1 MLNLE
6 KFETPKFAWMILA
19 GLGFVDLF
27 RGFIHT
33 FLLEYAA
40 ANIAGLDLSVAAQD
54 QMFLLGVFGLSNY
67 LTGTMLILISLKARN
82 LVPYIL
88 LAIPFIYLL
97 GGRIVLL
104 TAQPQAALGGIPFM
118 TVYNLVCIVTF
129 IAIVF
134 HHVYLRK

>member
-6 KFETPKFAWMILA
+6 KFETPKFAWIILA

-27 RGFIHT
+27 RGFVHT

-40 ANIAGLDLSVAAQD
+40 TNIAGLDLSVAALD
-54 QMFLLGVFGLSNY
+54 QMFLLGLFGISNY
-67 LTGTMLILISLKARN
+67 LTGIMFILIALKARN

-88 LAIPFIYLL
+88 PAIPVIYLL
-97 GGRIVLL
+97 GSRVVLL
-104 TAQPQAALGGIPFM
+104 TAQPQAAFGGIPFM
-118 TVYNLVCIVTF
+118 TIYNLVCIVTF
-129 IAIVF
+129 ITIVI